1 MSPANQSRYGRLRT
15 SSMFFSPDATP
26 WLTWNLDPILWLGI
40 GGFVAAYFY
49 AIGPLRRR
57 YQLGPPATSRQ
68 VAYFLLGTIT
78 LAFALVSPLDFIGDH
93 YLFSAHMIQH
103 MLLVVVAPPLWL
115 LGTPGWLLA
124 PLFRRE
130 PVRQITRVITNPI
143 VAFLLLN
150 VALYLW
156 HLPPLYDAALTN
168 EALHIVEHLTFIALG
183 VLFWW
188 VVLSPVE
195 EAPRVSRGVAILYL
209 FLACQPMVL
218 LGALLTFAPAPVY
231 APYVAAPRLTS
242 LSPLTDQQLGGLIM
256 WLPTNIPYLIALSV
270 FFFKWVAEQDRAER
284 LAAGE
289 EVDED
294 VPGAAEVISR
304 ATPEGW
310 RA

>member
-1 MSPANQSRYGRLRT
+1 
-15 SSMFFSPDATP
+15 MFFSPDASP
-26 WLTWNLDPILWLGI
+26 WFTWNLDPILWLGI
-40 GGFVAAYFY
+40 VGFVAAYFY

-57 YQLGPPATSRQ
+57 YSLGPPATSRQ
-68 VAYFLLGTIT
+68 IAYFLLGTIT
-78 LAFALVSPLDFIGDH
+78 LAVALVSPLDFISDH

-130 PVRQITRVITNPI
+130 PVRQFTRVITNPI
-143 VAFLLLN
+143 VAFLALN
-150 VALYLW
+150 VDLYLW
-156 HLPPLYDAALTN
+156 HLPPLYSAALTN
-168 EALHIVEHLTFIALG
+168 EALHIVEHLMYITLG

-195 EAPRVSRGVAILYL
+195 EAPRVSRGVAIIYL

-231 APYVAAPRLTS
+231 APYVAAPRITS

-256 WLPTNIPYLIALSV
+256 WLPSNIPFLIALSV
-270 FFFKWVAEQDRAER
+270 FFFTWVSEQDRAER

-289 EVDED
+289 EVDGD
-294 VPGAAEVISR
+294 VSGAADVISQATSEGRR
-304 ATPEGW
+304 A
-310 RA
+310 